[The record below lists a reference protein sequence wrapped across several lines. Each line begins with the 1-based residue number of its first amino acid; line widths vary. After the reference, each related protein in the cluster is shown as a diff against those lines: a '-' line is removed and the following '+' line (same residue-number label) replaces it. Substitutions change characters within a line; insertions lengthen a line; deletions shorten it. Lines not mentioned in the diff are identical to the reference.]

1 MKHWVMVVLAAC
13 ACPQKPASQPT
24 GGSGSGSGSS
34 APVASACDGVKA
46 KVEQLYRAEGQ
57 QREPKR
63 VEEYVADNTH
73 MVMADCAKQPDKA
86 VPCIT
91 AAQTVPDLE
100 TKCLIPL
107 DEEGTEGD
115 KR

>member
-1 MKHWVMVVLAAC
+1 MKWVLVLLVAC
-13 ACPQKPASQPT
+13 ACPQKPATT
-24 GGSGSGSGSS
+24 GTGSGSGS
-34 APVASACDGVKA
+34 AVAGTCDGVKA
-46 KVEQLYRAEGQ
+46 KVEQLYRTEGQ

-63 VEEYVADNTH
+63 VDEYVADNTH

-100 TKCLIPL
+100 SKCLIPL

>member
-1 MKHWVMVVLAAC
+1 MNKWVWVWALALGC
-13 ACPQKPASQPT
+13 ACPKKPTPPT
-24 GGSGSGSGSS
+24 GGGSGSGS
-34 APVASACDGVKA
+34 AVATGCDSVKP
-46 KVEQLYRAEGQ
+46 KIEQLYRAEGQ

-91 AAQTVPDLE
+91 AAQSVSDLE
-100 TKCLIPL
+100 SKCLVPL

>member
-1 MKHWVMVVLAAC
+1 MNKWVVVLLVGC
-13 ACPQKPASQPT
+13 ACPQKPPPGT
-24 GGSGSGSGSS
+24 GSGSGSGS
-34 APVASACDGVKA
+34 AVASTCDSVKP
-46 KVEQLYRAEGQ
+46 KIEQLYRAEGQ

-63 VEEYVADNTH
+63 VDEYVADNTH

-91 AAQTVPDLE
+91 AAQSVPDLE
-100 TKCLIPL
+100 SKCLIPL

-115 KR
+115 KK